1 MTCEGESGPG
11 PGRCTVGSATASVL
25 PFSYC
30 SMFTCFWHLWS
41 WLDPPVTSPLASP
54 AVITM
59 TSIKKG
65 YGSPTRR
72 GNSQLRSP
80 VIKRPLSAPVTI
92 QGWLHKQG
100 SDGLMLWKKRWF
112 VLSDYCLFYYK
123 TSEEEKLLGSILLP
137 SYKISPCGVEDKI
150 YRKFSFKAEHANMR
164 TYYFA
169 ADTQPLMAQW
179 MNALSLAS
187 ILQESTSWEE
197 RKSTSSHQQNH
208 SADDSDSGFHGHFRP
223 TNDSSGECVTPSNG
237 WRPSQ
242 QGYHQPLYAN
252 APPKPRRLNNDTSS
266 PERSPERASEDGSGR
281 ISKLA
286 QPQEYTLRN
295 ERAYNYTAQHSH
307 RPPLM
312 LPPNSQPQERR
323 TPDTYGRSN
332 STTPQTGKVISSKMR
347 TLDYEDVYQTNPELV
362 SAMYPQNV
370 MYSNQPVQYRQ
381 NRPNDSMCHSMPSD
395 GRKRFP
401 PRPHSAD
408 FLEYDARRAYQSPT
422 PQSSDSG
429 NQQYYNQR
437 NSVQPRRPK
446 SSLDIVH
453 SETGPDGTHW
463 SEESYARKMRQSASY
478 VSPQLQNLSNSSRA
492 TTPSVRQVPIM
503 PGYYNGPMNGE
514 LASVMM
520 RQHSEA
526 IHAQERRWSEYV
538 DRTNGQFTRSASA
551 RLPRHG
557 NDDRMED
564 DGSDKSYQAAFRR
577 RNSSDNR
584 DPAIKSQQ
592 REESMKRL
600 LEWKQRM
607 LQSPLTR
614 KSSGSSG
621 RGTAQNQLSQY
632 YQQVQDSRSRSLT
645 NDTQPNPN
653 AWRRD
658 GWDKD
663 VMEHA
668 RVARRK
674 HSDAGRSRSQDGRRS
689 VTSVSRYNSYSS
701 DDEEPGGTR
710 ECRKR
715 VRRSSKEAS
724 RSRVNSLE
732 GKSSRA
738 APTPLSFPDY
748 ENVTLSEKT
757 MSKDRTDITRTP
769 TSQTKIRPD
778 SDYSNLN
785 NSVDDNKIDRNYSNK
800 SPHRNKSSEDYG
812 PGESFDSGN
821 TLAESSILGYE
832 DRFTISS
839 KHSDSGYDTLQTGGV
854 LPADPE
860 VNDLLKFR
868 FDKRKS
874 PNAVVAYP
882 VHTKTGKSFESWGE
896 KIDESR
902 LIKEF
907 SYQYIKSNKNDGKNL
922 EDDKDRKSSKVLL
935 TKRFEIPPQNIVQ
948 NRIKVFETTKED
960 DHSNLAQNKEN
971 KLKMQEPL
979 KMSSPIYQPNEAHV
993 SSTKILEIKR
1003 ESPRKTEEEMSNLRR
1018 SRRTSLHGFALG
1030 DAISM
1035 LDEEAKYAKREN
1047 LSNGQNPKSVK
1058 DLLADFERKSQL
1070 AQEQLAA
1077 EEKSSEDSPGK
1088 RCVFSD
1094 TETLLYDTSSDV
1106 ENNHEREVL
1115 SGLTRSE
1122 MTVSEDDE
1130 DRDEE
1135 VAAVLGR
1142 KDKFVSS
1149 CRDLGRKID
1158 SKQRNNKS
1166 FNSSADQNEIEKNV
1180 TPGYMRLSMTESVVT
1195 YEDSGSH
1202 SSTPKLEQ
1210 TKIDEHKPKLSSSP
1224 EQHYMPMTP
1233 SKKPFVGPIIDVFA
1247 HTRTSSMSQSFT
1259 AENGGEE
1266 SSYVEMTNGNIQS
1279 LLAPDSGQEQV
1290 SSSVLTDTQNYCEIR
1305 TEKDSVHY
1313 EFLYKASTSV
1323 EPLYMEVS
1331 PLLEGDNNDG
1341 KNHSFKENSTCPQR
1355 EETEG
1360 AEQPPTPPRTALPDI
1375 LNPSLNGNQKQS
1387 SIKSDSSDAD
1397 DEASKDLDS
1406 LDAPRHP
1413 RFSLSD
1419 TFRPASYYL
1428 GASIGERTLIGM
1440 TAEHP
1445 DSSDSDLVSPPP
1457 IPTSPPPLDDLETS
1471 LESAVDVKKLSPVQ
1485 IKSDSCKIDIEGKDN
1500 SRRLWNPTPLLGKDV
1515 RSLQERMESLNL
1527 SPILDDNLSSETDSV
1542 DSSKRDRLLKRRP
1555 VSADILNSLQD
1566 PGFLHCSSLNGR
1578 QSGGSDLDSVGSRNG
1593 LAMDLEEG
1601 EGIDFD
1607 HYLEDLQNN
1616 SQLAPKLP
1624 VKDIKYDCYKSHENQ
1639 KYDSQN
1645 TPSTI
1650 VMPESISYTPDG
1662 SSSNNQEYRTKYKQP
1677 YPYPSPLNRNDEV
1690 HYENLQGLFPPP
1702 PSAEYL
1708 QELSSENDTTIRYSS
1723 PEGGL
1728 PRSSPVRIVEG
1739 QANREINLQAG
1750 APYYYSDLLK
1760 AEQANQAS
1768 NRMSNISRSVRMQQ
1782 LNNQREDNNLTE
1794 VNFLN
1799 KRNDIGR
1806 RVNAIHQ
1813 LLPGQVID
1821 RDDAAKLAE
1830 ELRTTSVH
1838 FLGTADKIGH
1848 VDERNLYEADTL
1860 QRRKAVAMIEQ
1871 RYRSQTPDLR
1881 SSARNLYPH
1890 GIRDKNEII
1899 HGQERQ
1905 PRRRSRSLEG
1915 LLDEPEFLEPEPRQ
1929 NRVSPGSAIS
1939 RLLQT
1944 TQPQPQSC
1952 RSPVPTIPTTNALRS
1967 SRSRAP
1973 PPPPD
1978 VWEEDSLWR
1987 ESLRRVSIRHTRSL
2001 DNLDRDSPREVT
2013 PTENRKVSREVTYVN
2028 DSVTLRSRSNHREYE
2043 EDYREGRLIRQVRA
2057 PVEPEVDDGVH
2068 YERLVPRDSEILDR
2082 TRRGQTYIEGYVW
2095 DEEREMFHRGEKSNM
2110 PIRDPPR
2117 KPSQPFLEVGLY
2129 PTRPPSFEIDREKL
2143 RQWDLM
2149 SSAPA
2154 GMLGAGGGGG
2164 GGLRR
2169 GAESAPLVNLAD
2181 NTPPSSPAS
2190 GSGSV
2195 IGRDPLP
2202 PRQVVPPPVVDQ
2214 APPIT
2219 HNPDLIH
2226 HKRPERGW
2234 SLQLSAGELLG
2245 RTHEELVLLLIQ
2257 LRRQSAGFCKA
2268 MEACHMEIEAQA
2280 RLVELETPKRM
2291 EHLQKLEDL
2300 KRHLLELEKQYEK
2313 GKPLVN
2319 LVDNMVKLGSLYRV
2333 GAPLPGASPTTAPL
2347 LRDRLEFNHQVQE
2360 RRLLAEERRD
2370 WERLSP
2376 DHNQLQAKVEQLYRL
2391 DRLLQEESGTLQSLQ
2406 QDKEMLE
2413 RALGGLRHK
2422 LQAVGSNPAQAEKY
2436 RRQQRLLERELSR
2449 VRSILAHNSKKLEET
2464 VAENA
2469 RLEQELVVLRQ
2480 KLVWSRRAP
2489 DQSVSSTA
2497 QLEAEL
2503 ARVQSLVGDLQRQRL
2518 ELSSQVRQ
2526 LTERSNSL
2534 SQQIR
2539 PSPTGVQAYQMGY
2552 YRTYP
2557 GVGAVG
2563 SKKTLTSSWLETDL
2577 DTQVTQDLGRD
2588 SPLAPQ
2594 ASPLYVNTDV
2604 SKSLDVCSTY
2614 EGSVSQ
2620 DDQQE
2625 LTSAPPTPQ
2634 QAPPPPPPPA
2644 QSPAHYTRP
2653 MAPMDISEADD
2664 RIKRFYGII
2673 PRDKPQEIKTVR
2685 IVKRESERRQRDRD
2699 RSGNIGIPL
2708 TNTTT
2713 AKRVTIIEENVP
2725 VESVD
2730 RGLGRVVEEQPEPP
2744 SEVFGGSLAPRPPP
2758 APGPRSDSVQALRNL
2773 VTRQRARLDSDST
2786 SPSHS
2791 VSAHE
2796 QLFGSSD
2803 TLLSPQL
2810 SPVYQSQAARQIV
2823 EEMAVTNRRA
2833 VPREKRRHHTVS
2845 GRPLLRIDT
2854 SYSAG
2859 GSRDDLDMERALRP
2873 RLNTPDV
2880 VRSTLSRSEVKYTT
2894 ETIDSILGTPGK
2906 ILIPE
2911 RYVPESTPELSSEEQ
2926 QRRNKKAESIRK
2938 MLSETTQ
2945 ISAPDDNN
2953 EPVEEDEKS
2962 LTLKKKVAE
2971 EKRQREHLLQLNQ
2984 ILAHQVME
2992 KSKMVAVRALA
3003 TLPLSTTQTDESD
3016 LSSPEEPLPLYQQRE
3031 NYFS

>member
-1 MTCEGESGPG
+1 MVYTMPCEEEPN
-11 PGRCTVGSATASVL
+11 RCSAAPML
-25 PFSYC
+25 PLSYC
-30 SMFTCFWHLWS
+30 SMFTCFWHFWS
-41 WLDPPVTSPLASP
+41 WLEPPVTAPLASP
-54 AVITM
+54 AAFTM
-59 TSIKKG
+59 TSLKKG
-65 YGSPTRR
+65 YGSR
-72 GNSQLRSP
+72 NSGQLKSP
-80 VIKRPLSAPVTI
+80 IIKRPLSAPVTL
-92 QGWLHKQG
+92 QGWLYKQG
-100 SDGLMLWKKRWF
+100 SEGLMLWKKRWF
-112 VLSDYCLFYYK
+112 VLSEYCLFYYK

-137 SYKISPCGVEDKI
+137 SYKISPCGTDDKV
-150 YRKFSFKAEHANMR
+150 YRKFVFKAEHANMR

-169 ADTQPLMAQW
+169 ADSQPLMAKW

-187 ILQESTSWEE
+187 ILQDNTSSWGGH
-197 RKSTSSHQQNH
+197 KPHSSHQQTA
-208 SADDSDSGFHGHFRP
+208 SADDSDSGFHGQYNGTSHGHTDSP
-223 TNDSSGECVTPSNG
+223 ADTNS
-237 WRPSQ
+237 WRPPS

-252 APPKPRRLNNDTSS
+252 APPKPRRLNDTS
-266 PERSPERASEDGSGR
+266 PERSPERVSDDGR
-281 ISKLA
+281 LSKMA
-286 QPQEYTLRN
+286 QPQEYTVRN
-295 ERAYNYTAQHSH
+295 DRAYNYTAQHSH

-312 LPPNSQPQERR
+312 LPPGATQPQERR

-332 STTPQTGKVISSKMR
+332 STTPQTGKVISSKPR
-347 TLDYEDVYQTNPELV
+347 TLDYEDVYQTNPDLV
-362 SAMYPQNV
+362 NSMYSQGAMYTNRH
-370 MYSNQPVQYRQ
+370 VQYRQ
-381 NRPNDSMCHSMPSD
+381 NRRNDVMSNSMPSE

-408 FLEYDARRAYQSPT
+408 FLEYDARRSYQSPT

-429 NQQYYNQR
+429 NQMYYNQR
-437 NSVQPRRPK
+437 TASQPRRPK

-453 SETGPDGTHW
+453 SEGVVDGVHW

-478 VSPQLQNLSNSSRA
+478 VSPQFHNPSNSSRA
-492 TTPSVRQVPIM
+492 TTPSVRQIPIM
-503 PGYYNGPMNGE
+503 APGYYNGPVNGE
-514 LASVMM
+514 LASSAMM

-538 DRTNGQFTRSASA
+538 DRTNGQFVRSASA
-551 RLPRHG
+551 RLPRHT
-557 NDDRMED
+557 NDDHMED

-577 RNSSDNR
+577 RNSTDNR
-584 DPAIKSQQ
+584 DPAVKTQQ

-614 KSSGSSG
+614 KSSGSSN
-621 RGTAQNQLSQY
+621 RGSAQNQLNPY
-632 YQQVQDSRSRSLT
+632 SLT
-645 NDTQPNPN
+645 HEQRLRNLPNDNQSNPD

-663 VMEHA
+663 MLDHA
-668 RVARRK
+668 RARRK

-689 VTSVSRYNSYSS
+689 VTSISRYNSYSS
-701 DDEEPGGTR
+701 DDEETGGTR

-724 RSRVNSLE
+724 RSRLNSLE
-732 GKSSRA
+732 GKSSRTT
-738 APTPLSFPDY
+738 PTSMAFPDY
-748 ENVTLSEKT
+748 ENIKLAEKSAIKERAD
-757 MSKDRTDITRTP
+757 MVKTP
-769 TSQTKIRPD
+769 TSLNKID
-778 SDYSNLN
+778 SSYSNSH
-785 NSVDDNKIDRNYSNK
+785 SVTLEESQVNRDRNYSNK
-800 SPHRNKSSEDYG
+800 SPHSKKSSEDYG

-832 DRFTISS
+832 DRFTTSS

-854 LPADPE
+854 LPVDPD
-860 VNDLLKFR
+860 VSDLLKFR
-868 FDKRKS
+868 FDKHKS
-874 PNAVVAYP
+874 ANAVFAYP
-882 VHTKTGKSFESWGE
+882 VHTKVGKSFENWGE
-896 KIDESR
+896 KLDESR

-907 SYQYIKSNKNDGKNL
+907 SYQYIKSNKNDGKNI
-922 EDDKDRKSSKVLL
+922 EEDKDKKSSKVLL
-935 TKRFEIPPQNIVQ
+935 TKHFEVPPQNIVQ
-948 NRIKVFETTKED
+948 NRIKVFEAPKED
-960 DHSNLAQNKEN
+960 DPLNSAQVKDC

-979 KMSSPIYQPNEAHV
+979 KVASAYQPNEAHV
-993 SSTKILEIKR
+993 STIKTVEEKR
-1003 ESPRKTEEEMSNLRR
+1003 ERYKKTDEELSNLKR

-1035 LDEEAKYAKREN
+1035 LDEEAKYAKRES
-1047 LSNGQNPKSVK
+1047 LTGSQNPKSVK
-1058 DLLADFERKSQL
+1058 DLLADFERKSQI
-1070 AQEQLAA
+1070 LAA
-1077 EEKSSEDSPGK
+1077 EEKESEDSPGK
-1088 RCVFSD
+1088 RPVFSD
-1094 TETLLYDTSSDV
+1094 TETLLYETSSDP
-1106 ENNHEREVL
+1106 ENNHCGNII
-1115 SGLTRSE
+1115 SGLLRSE
-1122 MTVSEDDE
+1122 VNVSEDDE

-1135 VAAVLGR
+1135 VAAVLGQ
-1142 KDKFVSS
+1142 KDSFVSS
-1149 CRDLGRKID
+1149 CRDLGRKQE
-1158 SKQRNNKS
+1158 SKPRS
-1166 FNSSADQNEIEKNV
+1166 IRSEKVN
-1180 TPGYMRLSMTESVVT
+1180 GN
-1195 YEDSGSH
+1195 GSH
-1202 SSTPKLEQ
+1202 SAIDNASTSNYLRLGMTGSLVAGDDSCSQSSTPHLE
-1210 TKIDEHKPKLSSSP
+1210 KIRIDEPKPKLSCSP

-1233 SKKPFVGPIIDVFA
+1233 SKKPFMGPITDVFS
-1247 HTRTSSMSQSFT
+1247 HTRTSSVSLSISNET
-1259 AENGGEE
+1259 PGEE
-1266 SSYVEMTNGNIQS
+1266 SSYVEMTNGNIRS
-1279 LLAPDSGQEQV
+1279 LLAPDSGHEK
-1290 SSSVLTDTQNYCEIR
+1290 SSSSTLTDSQNYCEIR
-1305 TEKDSVHY
+1305 SDKDSAHY
-1313 EFLYKASTSV
+1313 EFLYKATSTTT

-1331 PLLEGDNNDG
+1331 PVVEDNTNDV
-1341 KNHSFKENSTCPQR
+1341 KNQSNENMPSAKR

-1360 AEQPPTPPRTALPDI
+1360 AEQPPTPPRAVLPDI
-1375 LNPSLNGNQKQS
+1375 LSPTSNGSKKQP

-1471 LESAVDVKKLSPVQ
+1471 LESSSEIKKLSPVQ
-1485 IKSDSCKIDIEGKDN
+1485 MKSESCKIDIEGKDN
-1500 SRRLWNPTPLLGKDV
+1500 SRMLWNPTPLMGKDV
-1515 RSLQERMESLNL
+1515 RSLHERMESLNL
-1527 SPILDDNLSSETDSV
+1527 SPIIDDPLSSETDSI

-1566 PGFLHCSSLNGR
+1566 TDFLHCSSLSGR
-1578 QSGGSDLDSVGSRNG
+1578 KSGGSDLDSVGSRNG
-1593 LAMDLEEG
+1593 LAMSLEEG

-1607 HYLEDLQNN
+1607 QYLEGLQNN
-1616 SQLAPKLP
+1616 NQLTPKMLSEDLNYEYQNYDKQKHSQ
-1624 VKDIKYDCYKSHENQ
+1624 
-1639 KYDSQN
+1639 QN
-1645 TPSTI
+1645 TPPI
-1650 VMPESISYTPDG
+1650 ANIPETTAYTPDG
-1662 SSSNNQEYRTKYKQP
+1662 SNSIDQDYRLKYKPSHPQP
-1677 YPYPSPLNRNDEV
+1677 SNRIDEV
-1690 HYENLQGLFPPP
+1690 HYENLPGLFPPP

-1708 QELSSENDTTIRYSS
+1708 QELSSENDTVMRYSS

-1728 PRSSPVRIVEG
+1728 ARSSPVRVVEG
-1739 QANREINLQAG
+1739 QGSSRDIPAG

-1760 AEQANQAS
+1760 AEQATQS
-1768 NRMSNISRSVRMQQ
+1768 NNRNVNILRSLKMQQ
-1782 LNNQREDNNLTE
+1782 LNNQREETNSSD
-1794 VNFLN
+1794 VSFLN

-1806 RVNAIHQ
+1806 RVNAINQ
-1813 LLPGQVID
+1813 ILPGQMIS

-1838 FLGTADKIGH
+1838 FLGTADKSGQ
-1848 VDERNLYEADTL
+1848 VDKRNLYEADTL
-1860 QRRKAVAMIEQ
+1860 QRRKAVAIMEQ
-1871 RYRSQTPDLR
+1871 RYRSQTPDFR
-1881 SSARNLYPH
+1881 SNTRNLYPH
-1890 GIRDKNEII
+1890 GIRDKNDMSQGE
-1899 HGQERQ
+1899 ERQ
-1905 PRRRSRSLEG
+1905 LRRRSRSLEG
-1915 LLDEPEFLEPEPRQ
+1915 LLDEPDYLDSEPRHS
-1929 NRVSPGSAIS
+1929 RVSPGSAIS

-1952 RSPVPTIPTTNALRS
+1952 RSPISPIPVSNGPRS

-1978 VWEEDSLWR
+1978 VWEEDTLWR
-1987 ESLRRVSIRHTRSL
+1987 ENLRRVSIRHTRSL
-2001 DNLDRDSPREVT
+2001 DDLDRDSPRDVT
-2013 PTENRKVSREVTYVN
+2013 PSENRKVSREVTYVN
-2028 DSVTLRSRSNHREYE
+2028 DSVTRARTNHWEYE
-2043 EDYREGRLIRQVRA
+2043 EDYREGRSLRQTRSTTQTD
-2057 PVEPEVDDGVH
+2057 VDDGVL
-2068 YERLVPRDSEILDR
+2068 YERLVPRDSEVLDR

-2095 DEEREMFHRGEKSNM
+2095 DEEREVFHRGEKSIL
-2110 PIRDPPR
+2110 PSRDPPR
-2117 KPSQPFLEVGLY
+2117 KPTQPFLEPGLY

-2154 GMLGAGGGGG
+2154 GMLGHAGA
-2164 GGLRR
+2164 RR
-2169 GAESAPLVNLAD
+2169 GLLHPAD
-2181 NTPPSSPAS
+2181 TTPPSSPAS

-2202 PRQVVPPPVVDQ
+2202 PRQVAPVVDK
-2214 APPIT
+2214 PPPPSAI
-2219 HNPDLIH
+2219 NPDLIH
-2226 HKRPERGW
+2226 QHRPEREW

-2319 LVDNMVKLGSLYRV
+2319 LVDNMVKLGSLYRA
-2333 GAPLPGASPTTAPL
+2333 GAPLPGGGPL

-2376 DHNQLQAKVEQLYRL
+2376 DHNKLQAKVEQLYRL

-2422 LQAVGSNPAQAEKY
+2422 LQAASSNPVEAEKY

-2489 DQSVSSTA
+2489 DQSVTSTA
-2497 QLEAEL
+2497 QLEQEL

-2539 PSPTGVQAYQMGY
+2539 PSPTGVQ
-2552 YRTYP
+2552 
-2557 GVGAVG
+2557 GVGPVG
-2563 SKKTLTSSWLETDL
+2563 HKKTIHSSWLETDL
-2577 DTQVTQDLGRD
+2577 DTQVTRDVGRD
-2588 SPLAPQ
+2588 SPLR
-2594 ASPLYVNTDV
+2594 SP
-2604 SKSLDVCSTY
+2604 
-2614 EGSVSQ
+2614 
-2620 DDQQE
+2620 
-2625 LTSAPPTPQ
+2625 
-2634 QAPPPPPPPA
+2634 APPPPPPPA
-2644 QSPAHYTRP
+2644 QHSPLYVNTDISKSLDTCSTYEGNVSQDEQQELTSAPPPAPAPSVPAQYTR
-2653 MAPMDISEADD
+2653 PMDISEADD

-2673 PRDKPQEIKTVR
+2673 PKDKPQEIKTVR

-2708 TNTTT
+2708 TPTTT
-2713 AKRVTIIEENVP
+2713 AKRVTIIEENGP
-2725 VESVD
+2725 D
-2730 RGLGRVVEEQPEPP
+2730 NTDNNLGRLLEEQPEPP
-2744 SEVFGGSLAPRPPP
+2744 SEVLGGSLVPRSAAPP

-2773 VTRQRARLDSDST
+2773 VNRQRARVDSDST
-2786 SPSHS
+2786 SPL
-2791 VSAHE
+2791 SATE

-2803 TLLSPQL
+2803 TLLSPPLSPAYASQL

-2823 EEMAVTNRRA
+2823 EEMAFNNRRA

-2854 SYSAG
+2854 SFSAG

-2880 VRSTLSRSEVKYTT
+2880 VRSTLSRNEVKYTS
-2894 ETIDSILGTPGK
+2894 ETIDSLLGTPGK

-2938 MLSETTQ
+2938 MLSETTT
-2945 ISAPDDNN
+2945 IAAEDSN
-2953 EPVEEDEKS
+2953 ETVEEEKS
-2962 LTLKKKVAE
+2962 STLKKKVAE

-3003 TLPLSTTQTDESD
+3003 SLPQSTAQSEESD
-3016 LSSPEEPLPLYQQRE
+3016 LSSPEEPLPLYQQRD